1 MYNTLLYISTI
12 QFGYLIDAYKH
23 CQYLKEEFKITY
35 VCFDYGYPKIK
46 ETGIEII
53 YVPWDGSYVSNGINF
68 MKTSISIIKSEKIDF
83 IFAVYFPLVSLFK
96 VLSPNK
102 NIILD
107 IRTGSVNISRNNRI
121 IKNNMIRFESFF
133 FKKISVISESLA
145 LKLKLNM
152 KKVFILPL
160 GSDILSTTNKLFNNL
175 NLFYIGT
182 LDGRNIHQTIYGL
195 KVFLDRN
202 SNPNV
207 NLSYDIVGYG
217 NEECQNIVKKAI
229 LDTGLQKKVIFH
241 GRKTHEESKYFFDNC
256 NVGVSY
262 IPITEYYDCQPPTK
276 TFEYIKAGMV
286 CIATETQENK
296 KIVNAY
302 NGVLCKDSPED
313 FCDALAEVTRNLTK
327 WDSNTIRKT
336 LEPFNWAKISENL
349 KKYILNHE
357 QKSILEKKAIIDPT
371 LKK

>member
-1 MYNTLLYISTI
+1 MNKSLVYINTI
-12 QFGYLIDAYKH
+12 QFGYHIDAHKH

-35 VCFDYGYPKIK
+35 ICFDYGYPKTK

-53 YVPWDGSYVSNGINF
+53 YVPWNGSYVSKGISF
-68 MKTSISIIKSEKIDF
+68 MKTCLKIIKSKNIDF

-96 VLSPNK
+96 ALSPNK

-107 IRTGSVNISRNNRI
+107 IRTGSINTSRKNRI
-121 IKNNMIRFESFF
+121 ITNNLIRFESFF
-133 FKKISVISESLA
+133 FEKISVISESLA

-175 NLFYIGT
+175 RLFYIGT
-182 LDGRNIHQTIYGL
+182 MDGRNIHQTIYGL

-217 NEECQNIVKKAI
+217 TEACENIINKAI
-229 LDTGLQKKVIFH
+229 EDTGLHNKVVFH
-241 GRKTHEESKYFFDNC
+241 GRKTHEESKNFFDNC

-296 KIVNAY
+296 KIVNAD

-313 FCDALAEVTRNLTK
+313 FCNALAEVTRNLTK

-336 LEPFNWAKISENL
+336 LAPYNWAKISENL

-357 QKSILEKKAIIDPT
+357 QKSILEKK
-371 LKK
+371 L